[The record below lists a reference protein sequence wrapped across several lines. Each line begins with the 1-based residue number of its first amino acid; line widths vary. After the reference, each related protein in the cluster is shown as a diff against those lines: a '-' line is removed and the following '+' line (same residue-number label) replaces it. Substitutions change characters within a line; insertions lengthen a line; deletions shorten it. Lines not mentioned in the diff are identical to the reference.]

1 MEGTKGISPAPGGS
15 RTALVLSGGGARGAY
30 EAGVLA
36 HIFEHVYPK
45 LPPGFEL
52 DLLSGTSVGAIHAA
66 YVAASSDMAPAER
79 AKALLETWTEM
90 HLNDVLRVSV
100 GDLAAVPLRALG
112 LGVLGRREPGGEG
125 AEVLGGLVDISP
137 LERLVA
143 RRVPWDRLSANLA
156 AGRPGALC
164 VACTE
169 IQTGRVIVFMDGEL
183 AETEPWTHDPY
194 VRARRETITPLHVR
208 ASAAIPFLFPA
219 DTIGD
224 VYYLDGGLR
233 VNTPLSPVLR
243 LRADRVLVVGL
254 KRELPP
260 DSEPITTGAEA
271 ITQPAFLLGK
281 VLNVLLLDQ
290 LENELRR
297 LAVINALIDAASSTF
312 GAGCLANINEAV
324 QEKRGLEYRRVET
337 AVVRPSVDIGKIAA
351 DAYER
356 HGSAA
361 SRGLLP
367 GILARMAMFG
377 VPEGEAD
384 LLSYIYFDASF
395 TRELVELGR
404 EDARAQE
411 DEIITLL
418 AHETT

>member
-1 MEGTKGISPAPGGS
+1 M
-15 RTALVLSGGGARGAY
+15 LSGGGARGAY
-30 EAGVLA
+30 EAGVLS
-36 HIFEHVYPK
+36 HVLEHVYPQ
-45 LPPGFEL
+45 LGPDFEI

-66 YVAASSDMAPAER
+66 YMAASADLEPAVR
-79 AKALLETWTEM
+79 ARALLDTWTGM
-90 HLNDVLRVSV
+90 RLSDVMRVSV

-112 LGVLGRREPGGEG
+112 LGVLGRRESGGAG

-143 RRVPWDRLSANLA
+143 KRVPWDRLAHNIA
-156 AGRPGALC
+156 RGRPGALC

-169 IQTGRVIVFMDGEL
+169 IQSGRVIVFMEGQMADI
-183 AETEPWTHDPY
+183 EPWSYDPY
-194 VRARRETITPLHVR
+194 VKARYATITPLHVR

-219 DTIGD
+219 VRIGE

-243 LRADRVLVVGL
+243 LRGDRILVIGV
-254 KRELPP
+254 KRQLPP
-260 DSEPITTGAEA
+260 DGEPIITGAEA

-297 LAVINALIDAASSTF
+297 LDVINSLIEAASSTY
-312 GAGCLANINEAV
+312 GAGCLDRINEAV
-324 QEKRGLEYRRVET
+324 QGKRGLEYRKVET

-356 HGSAA
+356 HGSGA
-361 SRGLLP
+361 SPGLLP
-367 GILARMAMFG
+367 GVLTRMAMFG

-395 TRELVELGR
+395 TRELIALGR
-404 EDARAQE
+404 EDARRQE
-411 DEIITLL
+411 DEIVRLL
-418 AHETT
+418 SPGP